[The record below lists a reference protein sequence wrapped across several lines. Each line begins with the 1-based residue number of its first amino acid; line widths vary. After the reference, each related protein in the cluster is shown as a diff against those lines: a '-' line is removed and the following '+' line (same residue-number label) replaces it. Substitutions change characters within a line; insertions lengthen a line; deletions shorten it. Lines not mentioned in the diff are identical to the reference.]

1 MQKIEL
7 SVHEFMTI
15 MGTMDET
22 YGGRMKAPDESVYAH
37 WYTQWKAM
45 DERLESL
52 GLMERAD
59 MLFDGKV
66 AINALSEAHFQE
78 LLKSVRGQVKYHGH
92 LIADGDE
99 DGDEE
104 ELNMWEERLAELQAM
119 HDSAGWQN
127 QG

>member
-66 AINALSEAHFQE
+66 AINSLSEAHFQE
-78 LLKSVRGQVKYHGH
+78 LLKSVRGQVKHHGQ

-104 ELNMWEERLAELQAM
+104 ELNMWEERLAELQAI

>member
-7 SVHEFMTI
+7 SVHEFMTV
-15 MGTMDET
+15 MGTMDEN
-22 YGGRMKAPDESVYAH
+22 YGGNKKAPDESLYAH
-37 WYTQWKAM
+37 WHAQWKAM

-78 LLKSVRGQVKYHGH
+78 LLKSVRGQVKYNGQ
-92 LIADGDE
+92 LLADNDE

-104 ELNMWEERLAELQAM
+104 ELNIWEERLAELQAI
-119 HDSAGWQN
+119 HDSADWQN

>member
-1 MQKIEL
+1 M
-7 SVHEFMTI
+7 
-15 MGTMDET
+15 
-22 YGGRMKAPDESVYAH
+22 
-37 WYTQWKAM
+37 
-45 DERLESL
+45 
-52 GLMERAD
+52 
-59 MLFDGKV
+59 
-66 AINALSEAHFQE
+66 
-78 LLKSVRGQVKYHGH
+78 RGQVKHHGQ

>member
-1 MQKIEL
+1 MHKIEL

-15 MGTMDET
+15 MGSLDEDF
-22 YGGRMKAPDESVYAH
+22 GGRMNAPDESVYAA
-37 WYTQWKAM
+37 WYAQWKAM

-78 LLKSVRGQVKYHGH
+78 LLKRVRAQVKLHGQ
-92 LIADGDE
+92 LIADKDE
-99 DGDEE
+99 DADEE
-104 ELNMWEERLAELQAM
+104 ELALWEERLGELQAM
-119 HDSAGWQN
+119 HDSADWQN
-127 QG
+127 QS

>member
-22 YGGRMKAPDESVYAH
+22 FGGRKKAPDESVYAH
-37 WYTQWKAM
+37 WYAQWKAM

-66 AINALSEAHFQE
+66 AINALSEIHFQE
-78 LLKSVRGQVKYHGH
+78 LLKRVRGQVKFHGQ

-99 DGDEE
+99 DGDED
-104 ELNMWEERLAELQAM
+104 ELNMWEERMAELQAI
-119 HDSAGWQN
+119 HDSADWQN